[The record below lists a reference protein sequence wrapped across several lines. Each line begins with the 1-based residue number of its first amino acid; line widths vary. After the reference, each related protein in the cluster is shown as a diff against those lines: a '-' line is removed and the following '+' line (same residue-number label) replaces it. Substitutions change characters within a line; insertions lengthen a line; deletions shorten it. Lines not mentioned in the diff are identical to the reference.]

1 MYSLIKKVVCCPG
14 VSGNEKQIAALLEKE
29 VAPFVDETY
38 TDALGNLIA
47 IKYGNLPD
55 GERKKLLYCAHMD
68 EIGFIVTYIEDSGFI
83 RFAPIGGIN
92 FVAAAFTHVVF
103 ANGEKGI
110 LVPEAGTQ
118 ASALAADKCVV
129 DIGATSAK
137 EAARKVKIGD
147 CFSLAHNLS
156 KLGANRAVGRPI
168 DDRIGCAIMIET
180 AKTLSENC
188 PHDMYYVFSVQEEV
202 GCRGARP
209 AGFSI
214 APDVALA
221 FDVTG
226 TGDAQG
232 SKPMA
237 VKLGGGAAIKIKDAS
252 VICNEGVVKKLTELA
267 KANNIKHQKEILLY
281 GGTDTSAMQLAGSG
295 AAAGALSI
303 PSRYIHSGVEVC
315 DLDDVQCCIDLA
327 VAFICDDLQGI

>member
-29 VAPFVDETY
+29 VAPYVDETY

-68 EIGFIVTYIEDSGFI
+68 EIGFIVTYIEDNGFI

-110 LVPEAGTQ
+110 LVPESGVK
-118 ASALAADKCVV
+118 ASDLAADKCVV

-137 EAARKVKIGD
+137 EASRKVKIGD

-180 AKTLSENC
+180 AKSLAENC

-214 APDVALA
+214 APDVAIA

-237 VKLGGGAAIKIKDAS
+237 VKLGGGAAIKIKDGS
-252 VICNEGVVKKLTELA
+252 VICSGEVVSKLQKLA
-267 KANNIKHQKEILLY
+267 KENKITSQNEILLY
-281 GGTDTSAMQLAGSG
+281 GGTDTSVLQ
-295 AAAGALSI
+295 AAGIGAYAGCISI
-303 PSRYIHSGVEVC
+303 PSRYIHSGVEM
-315 DLDDVQCCIDLA
+315 IDLRDVKA
-327 VAFICDDLQGI
+327 CTDLSIAFALDPTL

>member
-55 GERKKLLYCAHMD
+55 GERKKLLYCGHMD
-68 EIGFIVTYIEDSGFI
+68 EIGFIVTYIEDNGFI

-92 FVAAAFTHVVF
+92 FVAAAFSHVVF

-129 DIGATSAK
+129 DIGASSAK

-156 KLGANRAVGRPI
+156 KLGSNRAVGRPI

-180 AKTLSENC
+180 AKRLADNC

-214 APDVALA
+214 APDIALA

-237 VKLGGGAAIKIKDAS
+237 VKLGGGAAIKIKDGS
-252 VICNEGVVKKLTELA
+252 VICSGEVVSKLQKLA
-267 KANNIKHQKEILLY
+267 KEQKITAQNEILLY
-281 GGTDTSAMQLAGSG
+281 GGTDTSVLQ
-295 AAAGALSI
+295 AAGVGAYAGCISI
-303 PSRYIHSGVEVC
+303 PSRYIHSGVEM
-315 DLDDVQCCIDLA
+315 IDLRDVDA
-327 VAFICDDLQGI
+327 CTDLATAFALDPTL

>member
-29 VAPFVDETY
+29 VAPYVDETY

-55 GERKKLLYCAHMD
+55 GERKKLLYCGHMD
-68 EIGFIVTYIEDSGFI
+68 EIGFIVTYIEDNGFI

-92 FVAAAFTHVVF
+92 FVAAAFSHVVF

-129 DIGATSAK
+129 DIGASSAK
-137 EAARKVKIGD
+137 EASRKVKIGD

-156 KLGANRAVGRPI
+156 KLGSNRAVGRPI

-180 AKTLSENC
+180 AKRLAENC

-209 AGFSI
+209 AGFAI
-214 APDVALA
+214 APDVAIA

-237 VKLGGGAAIKIKDAS
+237 VKLGGGAAIKIKDGS
-252 VICNEGVVKKLTELA
+252 VICSGEVVAKLQKLA
-267 KANNIKHQKEILLY
+267 KEQKITAQNEILLY
-281 GGTDTSAMQLAGSG
+281 GGTDTSVLQ
-295 AAAGALSI
+295 AAGIGSYAGCISI
-303 PSRYIHSGVEVC
+303 PSRYIHSGVEM
-315 DLDDVQCCIDLA
+315 IDLRDVDA
-327 VAFICDDLQGI
+327 CTDLATAFALDPTL

>member
-14 VSGNEKQIAALLEKE
+14 VSGNEKQIAALLQKE
-29 VAPFVDETY
+29 IAPFADETY

-68 EIGFIVTYIEDSGFI
+68 EIGFIVTFIEENGFI

-92 FVAAAFTHVVF
+92 FTAAAFSHVVF

-110 LVPEAGTQ
+110 LVPESGAK
-118 ASALAADKCVV
+118 ASELAADKCVV
-129 DIGATSAK
+129 DIGASSAK

-156 KLGANRAVGRPI
+156 KLGANRAGGRPI
-168 DDRIGCAIMIET
+168 DDRIGCAIMIEV
-180 AKTLSENC
+180 AKKLADNC

-214 APDVALA
+214 APDIALA

-226 TGDAQG
+226 TGDSQG
-232 SKPMA
+232 AKPMA
-237 VKLGGGAAIKIKDAS
+237 VKLGGGAAIKIKDGS
-252 VICNEGVVKKLTELA
+252 VICSGEVVSKLQKLA
-267 KANNIKHQKEILLY
+267 KENKITAQNEILLY
-281 GGTDTSAMQLAGSG
+281 GGTDTSVLQ
-295 AAAGALSI
+295 AAGIGAYAGCISI
-303 PSRYIHSGVEVC
+303 PSRYIHSGTEM
-315 DLDDVQCCIDLA
+315 IDLRDVDA
-327 VAFICDDLQGI
+327 CTDLALAFAQDPTL

>member
-14 VSGNEKQIAALLEKE
+14 VSGNEKQIATLLEKE

-55 GERKKLLYCAHMD
+55 GERKKLLYCGHMD
-68 EIGFIVTYIEDSGFI
+68 EIGFIVTYIEDNGFI

-92 FVAAAFTHVVF
+92 FVAAAYTHVVF

-110 LVPEAGTQ
+110 LVPEAGTK
-118 ASALAADKCVV
+118 AADLAADKCVV
-129 DIGATSAK
+129 DIGASSAK
-137 EAARKVKIGD
+137 EASRKVKIGD

-180 AKTLSENC
+180 AKALAENC

-214 APDVALA
+214 APDIALA

-237 VKLGGGAAIKIKDAS
+237 VKLGGGAAIKIKDGS
-252 VICNEGVVKKLTELA
+252 VICSGEVVAQLQKLA
-267 KANNIKHQKEILLY
+267 KENKITSQNEILLY
-281 GGTDTSAMQLAGSG
+281 GGTDTSVLQ
-295 AAAGALSI
+295 AAGIGAYAGCISI
-303 PSRYIHSGVEVC
+303 PNRYIHSGVEM
-315 DLDDVQCCIDLA
+315 IDLRDVDA
-327 VAFICDDLQGI
+327 CTDLATAFALDPTL

>member
-1 MYSLIKKVVCCPG
+1 MYSLIKKVVCCSG
-14 VSGNEKQIAALLEKE
+14 VSGNEKKIAALLEKE
-29 VAPFVDETY
+29 VAPYVDETY

-68 EIGFIVTYIEDSGFI
+68 EIGFIVTYIEDNGYL
-83 RFAPIGGIN
+83 RLAPIGGIN
-92 FVAAAFTHVVF
+92 FVAAAFSHVTF

-110 LVPEAGTQ
+110 LVPEAGTKGD
-118 ASALAADKCVV
+118 ALTADKFVV

-137 EAARKVKIGD
+137 EASRRVKIGD
-147 CFSLAHNLS
+147 CFSLTHNLS

-168 DDRIGCAIMIET
+168 DDRIGCAVIIET
-180 AKTLSENC
+180 AKKLAENC

-214 APDVALA
+214 APDIALA

-226 TGDAQG
+226 TGDAAG

-237 VKLGGGAAIKIKDAS
+237 VKLGGGAAIKIKDGS
-252 VICNEGVVKKLTELA
+252 VICSGEVVSKLQKLA
-267 KANNIKHQKEILLY
+267 KDNKITAQNEILLY
-281 GGTDTSAMQLAGSG
+281 GGTDTSVLQGAGVG
-295 AAAGALSI
+295 AYAGCISI
-303 PSRYIHSGVEVC
+303 PSRYIHSGVEM
-315 DLDDVQCCIDLA
+315 IDLRDVTA
-327 VAFICDDLQGI
+327 CVSLATEFALDPAL

>member
-68 EIGFIVTYIEDSGFI
+68 EIGFIVTFIEENGFI

-92 FVAAAFTHVVF
+92 FVAAAFSHVVF

-110 LVPEAGTQ
+110 LVPEVGAK
-118 ASALAADKCVV
+118 ASEYTADKFVV
-129 DIGATSAK
+129 DIGASSAK

-168 DDRIGCAIMIET
+168 DDRIGCAIMIEV
-180 AKTLSENC
+180 AKKLADNC

-214 APDVALA
+214 APDIALA

-226 TGDAQG
+226 TGDSQG
-232 SKPMA
+232 AKPMA
-237 VKLGGGAAIKIKDAS
+237 VKLGGGAAIKIKDGS
-252 VICNEGVVKKLTELA
+252 VICSGEVVSKLQKLA
-267 KANNIKHQKEILLY
+267 KENKITAQNEILLY
-281 GGTDTSAMQLAGSG
+281 GGTDTSVLQ
-295 AAAGALSI
+295 AAGIGAYAGCISI
-303 PSRYIHSGVEVC
+303 PSRYIHSGVEM
-315 DLDDVQCCIDLA
+315 IDLRDVDA
-327 VAFICDDLQGI
+327 CTDLATAFALDPTL